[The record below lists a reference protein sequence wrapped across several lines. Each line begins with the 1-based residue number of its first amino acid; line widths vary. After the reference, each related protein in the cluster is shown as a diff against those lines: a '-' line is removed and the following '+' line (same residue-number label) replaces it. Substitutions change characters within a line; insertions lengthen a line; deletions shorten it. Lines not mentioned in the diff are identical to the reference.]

1 MNEDTQTREMELLV
15 SESFFPLLED
25 QHRYLVMA
33 GGKGSG
39 KSEFAARKVFLRCM
53 AEGGH
58 RFLIL
63 RKVRN
68 TVYGSTLRVME
79 MLLREQNVDY
89 HHDKTHNI
97 LSFPS
102 SQGFMNEILFD
113 GLDEW
118 QKIKS
123 IKGLTSIWMEEAT
136 EFTEA
141 EFREIDLA
149 LRDPSAFYK
158 QIMLTFNPDESLAPW
173 LKKRFFP
180 DDPLL
185 ADARALTH
193 SSTIED
199 NPVDEMRVEYL
210 AQLDAIVD
218 KTTKDIYRFGIWARP
233 KGQIYNWG
241 TAPAAPPNCDEIFY
255 GLDFGYSVNPSALAR
270 LYRKAD
276 EFYLQQLVYEPK
288 LVNRDLGN
296 KMAANSVRQLD
307 YVYADSAEPKSIDEI
322 KAMGFNVIPSQKG
335 ADSVRAGIDFLKT
348 QKIFILEG
356 SPDITKEVSTY
367 KWKEDKNGEPLPEP
381 VKFNDH
387 LLDAIRY
394 AIFTHMKRAGA
405 FFAVIEQDVYPL

>member
-1 MNEDTQTREMELLV
+1 MSEETQTREMELLV
-15 SESFFPLLED
+15 SNSFFPLLED
-25 QHRYLVMA
+25 EHRYLVMA

-39 KSEFAARKVFLRCM
+39 KSEFAARKVFFRCM
-53 AEGGH
+53 VEGGH

-233 KGQIYNWG
+233 KGQIYHWPVVPC
-241 TAPAAPPNCDEIFY
+241 APANPDEIIY
-255 GLDFGYSVNPSALAR
+255 GIDFGYSVNPATLIR
-270 LYRKAD
+270 IYRKAD
-276 EFYLQQLVYEPK
+276 EFYLEELIYETK
-288 LVNRDLGN
+288 LTNQDLGM
-296 KMAANSVRQLD
+296 KMGNRGVRPLD

-322 KAMGFNVIPSQKG
+322 KLMGFNVIPSQKG
-335 ADSVRAGIDFLKT
+335 ADSVRAGIDYVMS
-348 QKIFILEG
+348 QKVSIIEG
-356 SPDITKEVSTY
+356 SSNIVKEVSTY
-367 KWKEDKNGEPLPEP
+367 KWKEDKNGDPLPEP

-387 LLDAIRY
+387 TLDPTRY
-394 AIFTHMKRAGA
+394 AIVTHMKRAGA

>member
-1 MNEDTQTREMELLV
+1 MELLV
-15 SESFFPLLED
+15 SEAFYPLLED
-25 QHRYLVMA
+25 THRYLVMA

-53 AEGGH
+53 DEGGH

-79 MLLREQNVDY
+79 MLLREQDVDY

-102 SQGFMNEILFD
+102 SQGFMNEVLFD

-123 IKGLTSIWMEEAT
+123 IKGLTNIWMEEAT

-149 LRDPSAFYK
+149 LRDPAPFYK

-180 DDPLL
+180 DDPTL
-185 ADARALTH
+185 ADPRALTH
-193 SSTIED
+193 TSTIED

-218 KTTKDIYRFGIWARP
+218 KTTKDIYRFGIWAKP

-241 TAPAAPPNCDEIFY
+241 TANVPPPNCDETFY
-255 GLDFGYSVNPSALAR
+255 GLDFGYSVNPSSLNR
-270 LYRKAD
+270 IFRKAD
-276 EFYLQQLVYEPK
+276 EFYVKQLVYENK
-288 LVNRDLGN
+288 LVNKDLGN
-296 KMAANSVRQLD
+296 KMTAHSVRQLD
-307 YVYADSAEPKSIDEI
+307 SVYADSAEPKSIDEI

-348 QKIFILEG
+348 QKIFILDG
-356 SPDITKEVSTY
+356 SPDIIKEVSTY

-387 LLDAIRY
+387 ALDAIRY

-405 FFAVIEQDVYPL
+405 FFGVIEQDVYPL